1 MKYLLDTNV
10 WIDYLTARYPAVVKR
25 IQQSPPDDL
34 CLSSVVMAEL
44 RYGAEKSRRKKFN
57 HDLLDTLARQVRCV
71 DFDLDGARAYGELRT
86 AVEKRGT
93 PLGPHDMMIAAH
105 ARALDL
111 IVVTDN
117 EREFTQVKSLQV
129 EDWRARQD

>member
-10 WIDYLTARYPAVVKR
+10 WIDYLTGRYPTVVTR
-25 IQQSPPDDL
+25 IQESPPDDL

-44 RYGAEKSRRKKFN
+44 RYGAEKSKRKRLN
-57 HDLLDTLARQVRCV
+57 HDLLDTLARDVRCV

-93 PLGPHDMMIAAH
+93 PLGPYDMMIAAH
-105 ARALDL
+105 ARSLGL

-117 EREFTQVKSLQV
+117 EREFRRVRSLQV
-129 EDWRARQD
+129 QNWRDRRD

>member
-10 WIDYLTARYPAVVKR
+10 WIDYLTGRYPTVVKR

-34 CLSSVVMAEL
+34 CLSSVAMAEL

-57 HDLLDTLARQVRCV
+57 HALLETLAREVRCV
-71 DFDLDGARAYGELRT
+71 DFDLDGARTYGELRT

-93 PLGPHDMMIAAH
+93 PLGPYDMMIAAH
-105 ARALDL
+105 ALSLGL

-117 EREFTQVKSLQV
+117 EREFRHVKSLQV
-129 EDWRARQD
+129 ENWRDRRE